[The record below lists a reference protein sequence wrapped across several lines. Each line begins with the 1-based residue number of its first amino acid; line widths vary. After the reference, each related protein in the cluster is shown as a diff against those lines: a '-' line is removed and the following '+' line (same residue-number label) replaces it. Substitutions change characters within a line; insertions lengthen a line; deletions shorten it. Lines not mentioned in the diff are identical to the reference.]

1 MDLPRIKYTTTSDG
15 LSIAYYVTGHG
26 DENTVIVMGLASHLE
41 LTWEIPGVRAV
52 VTRLA
57 EQGRVA
63 MFDKRGLGLSERELG
78 VGTFERRTED
88 IGTVM
93 DAAGFDHAN
102 ILGISEGG
110 PMAVLFAAT
119 YPDRVDRLALVASF
133 PWGGGEDTT
142 AMALIEATWGSGTYA
157 RTAIGNAPKDPEV
170 TGRLERNV
178 ATPMGIS
185 KLVRQNALI
194 DVRPILGHV
203 RVPTLVVHDR
213 FDAIVPIAAGRHLAR
228 HIPEARLVE
237 VANGWHWGWGEH
249 DNDDIID
256 EIVAFVGGER
266 RSPSDSSGR
275 VLATVLFADI
285 VGSTE
290 RAVDL
295 GDLEWRRL
303 LDRYETSA
311 RETVR
316 KGRGRWINFTGDGIV
331 AVFDG
336 PGRGVE
342 CAREL
347 RDSASATLGLST
359 RRRGPRRRGRDPKR
373 RHQRAGRASDGAN
386 HGGGN
391 GQRDLGLEHRARL
404 GGRQRT
410 ALRVTRHA

>member
-1 MDLPRIKYTTTSDG
+1 
-15 LSIAYYVTGHG
+15 
-26 DENTVIVMGLASHLE
+26 
-41 LTWEIPGVRAV
+41 
-52 VTRLA
+52 
-57 EQGRVA
+57 
-63 MFDKRGLGLSERELG
+63 
-78 VGTFERRTED
+78 
-88 IGTVM
+88 
-93 DAAGFDHAN
+93 
-102 ILGISEGG
+102 
-110 PMAVLFAAT
+110 
-119 YPDRVDRLALVASF
+119 
-133 PWGGGEDTT
+133 
-142 AMALIEATWGSGTYA
+142 
-157 RTAIGNAPKDPEV
+157 
-170 TGRLERNV
+170 
-178 ATPMGIS
+178 MGIS

-347 RDSASATLGLST
+347 RDSASATLDLST
-359 RRRGPRRRGRDPKR
+359 RSAVHVGEVETRNDDISGQAVHLTARIMAAATANEIWVSSTVPGLVAGSGLHFESRGMHELKGFRDR
-373 RHQRAGRASDGAN
+373 SELFAV
-386 HGGGN
+386 
-391 GQRDLGLEHRARL
+391 L
-404 GGRQRT
+404 
-410 ALRVTRHA
+410 